1 MINIR
6 TEVANSLFFDLSIP
20 QYRVTIDENRG
31 WVTLHG
37 MVERPY
43 QRGCAEEDARRV
55 PGVTGVTNQITVCD
69 TQLLNQG
76 MMN

>member
-1 MINIR
+1 MLNIY
-6 TEVANSLFFDLSIP
+6 TEVANSLFFDLAIP
-20 QYRVTIDENRG
+20 EHRVTIDEYCG

-55 PGVTGVTNQITVCD
+55 PGVTGVTNEITV
-69 TQLLNQG
+69 G
-76 MMN
+76 AA